1 MRDAWKFG
9 IEQAESESKMR
20 IIQLTVAE
28 AISNDV
34 GKGVIR
40 LDAPF
45 MNAFEVEEGDIV
57 VIEGSSIAYAKAVRA
72 YPGDSNIPLTRIEK
86 NF

>member
-1 MRDAWKFG
+1 MKT
-9 IEQAESESKMR
+9 
-20 IIQLTVAE
+20 IQLKVAE

-45 MNAFEVEEGDIV
+45 MNAIEVEEGDII
-57 VIEGSSIAYAKAVRA
+57 VIEGSRIAYAKAVRA
-72 YPGDSNIPLTRIEK
+72 YPCDSNIPIRRIEK
-86 NF
+86 HF